1 MTKRIHIIG
10 ICGTFMGGLAK
21 LAKELGYIVQGSDQN
36 TYPPMSTQLESLGVQ
51 LFNGYH
57 EQNLSTSKNIDV
69 IVVGNTISRGNPELE
84 YTLNHKLPYTSG
96 AQWLAEHVLHN
107 KWVLAV
113 SGTHGKT
120 TTSSL
125 LAWILEKNGYSPG
138 FLIGGVPENFRVS
151 ARLGGSHFF
160 VIEAD
165 EYDTA
170 FSDKRSKF
178 IHYHPNTLVIN
189 NLEFDHADIF
199 DSLDDIQN
207 QFHHLIKTI
216 PNKGQIIYNGQQAAI
231 QTTLA
236 KGCWSETKRF
246 SFSEHQHDLIDFTV
260 RKENASGSLFSL
272 IHANK
277 TYHVKW
283 ELIGEHNLNN
293 AVAAI
298 AAAHHA
304 GVPLQQACQA
314 LDSFKSVKRRL
325 ELKGEVNQIY
335 VYDDFAHHPTAIQST
350 LEGIRA
356 NLLLTSAEKK
366 SAGEIKSRIIA
377 IVEVRSNTMK
387 MGVHK
392 NALLEAVSSADYTY
406 FSMPKN
412 TSWATEQFNTE
423 RCELYFD
430 TKKLIAAIID
440 FVQMGDN
447 IVIMSNGGFDNIHT
461 RILAKLAK
469 K

>member
-57 EQNLSTSKNIDV
+57 EQNLSGSKAVDI

-84 YTLNHKLPYTSG
+84 YALNHKLPYTSG
-96 AQWLAEHVLHN
+96 AQWLAENVLQT

-125 LAWILEKNGYSPG
+125 LAWILEKSGYAPG
-138 FLIGGVPENFRVS
+138 FLIGGVPENFSVS

-178 IHYHPNTLVIN
+178 VHYHPNTLVIN

-216 PNKGQIIYNGQQAAI
+216 PNNGQIIYNGQQAAI
-231 QTTLA
+231 QATLA

-246 SFSEHQHDLIDFTV
+246 SFSSHGHDLSDFTV
-260 RKENASGSLFSL
+260 RKDNASGSVFSL
-272 IHANK
+272 MHAGE
-277 TYHVKW
+277 TFQIKW
-283 ELIGEHNLNN
+283 KLIGEHNLNN

-314 LDSFKSVKRRL
+314 LGSFKSVKRRL
-325 ELKGEVNQIY
+325 ELKGEVKQIC

-350 LEGIRA
+350 IEGIKA
-356 NLLLTSAEKK
+356 NFPLINTEKK
-366 SAGEIKSRIIA
+366 GTQKTKSRVIA
-377 IVEVRSNTMK
+377 IVEARSNTMK

-406 FSMPKN
+406 FSVPEN
-412 TSWATEQFNTE
+412 TDWATDQLNTE
-423 RCELYFD
+423 RSQLYFD
-430 TKKLIAAIID
+430 TKKLIDAIID
-440 FVQMGDN
+440 FAQAGDH
-447 IVIMSNGGFDNIHT
+447 IVIMSNGDFDNIHT
-461 RILAKLAK
+461 KILAELARK
-469 K
+469 

>member
-10 ICGTFMGGLAK
+10 ICGTFMGGVAK
-21 LAKELGYIVQGSDQN
+21 LAKELGYVVQGSDQN

-57 EQNLSTSKNIDV
+57 EQNLSASKDID
-69 IVVGNTISRGNPELE
+69 IVVIGNTISRGNPELE
-84 YTLNHKLPYTSG
+84 YVLNHKLPYTSG
-96 AQWLAEHVLHN
+96 AQWLAEHVLHD

-125 LAWILEKNGYSPG
+125 LAWILENNGYTPG
-138 FLIGGVPENFRVS
+138 FLIGGVPENFGVS
-151 ARLGGSHFF
+151 ARLGESHFF

-178 IHYHPNTLVIN
+178 VHYHPNTLVIN

-199 DSLDDIQN
+199 DSLEDIQN

-216 PNKGQIIYNGQQAAI
+216 PNNGQIIYNGEQASI
-231 QTTLA
+231 QSTLA
-236 KGCWSETKRF
+236 KGCWSEEKRF
-246 SFSEHQHDLIDFTV
+246 SFSGDKNDLMDFSI
-260 RKENASGSLFSL
+260 RKDNASGSQFSL
-272 IHANK
+272 K
-277 TYHVKW
+277 YEGETYQIEW
-283 ELIGEHNLNN
+283 RLIGKHNLNN

-350 LEGIRA
+350 IEGVRA
-356 NLLLTSAEKK
+356 KLSLTNTEKESTEK
-366 SAGEIKSRIIA
+366 PKSRVIS
-377 IVEVRSNTMK
+377 IVEARSNTMK
-387 MGVHK
+387 MGIHK
-392 NALLEAVSSADYTY
+392 NTLLDAVSSADYTF
-406 FSMPKN
+406 FSVPDN
-412 TSWATEQFNTE
+412 ADWATEQLNTD
-423 RCELYFD
+423 RSELYVD
-430 TKKLIAAIID
+430 TKNLLDAIID
-440 FVQMGDN
+440 FAQPGDH
-447 IVIMSNGGFDNIHT
+447 IVIMSNGGFDSIHT
-461 RILAKLAK
+461 RILTELSIK
-469 K
+469 